1 MLDKLN
7 AILKDLESHKGNS
20 NVDVL
25 YEAIQKRLEKSL
37 QTYYK
42 ELMDSFQLLE
52 KKNSV
57 RMLKK
62 INKTM

>member
-1 MLDKLN
+1 MLNKLN
-7 AILKDLESHKGNS
+7 NILKDLESHKGNS

-25 YEAIQKRLEKSL
+25 YDAVQKRLEKSL

-42 ELMDSFQLLE
+42 ELLDSFQLLE
-52 KKNSV
+52 KKNSI

-62 INKTM
+62 INKIM